1 MGRNRGHLVTVELA
15 CRYSEPMKKTKL
27 NVPNTSSITRRAPML
42 RSAYWA
48 LLIGAIGGAIMGIV
62 QIYMLKGGLYWSVA
76 GGVVG
81 LLLGLVIGGDLLIPG
96 PPKRHLSSDQGD
108 RVGPFRGGV
117 LLLLL
122 SVEGVLFGAYLWG
135 SVTLTCERLVIE
147 QAQTPQVNCQRTVN
161 GWLNRR
167 QTGEIVYETVIG
179 VGLDIRDELLLQ
191 HGPYQQSQSAPGLGA
206 EAMAAVQAFLDAPTP
221 TLTLIADGWMIRLGS
236 PVCLL
241 IALLT
246 GIWAFFSLRRGL
258 HTLREQFTLGE
269 VYWGWSRTL

>member
-1 MGRNRGHLVTVELA
+1 MDRNRERPVTAQLA
-15 CRYSEPMKKTKL
+15 RRCSDPMKKTKR
-27 NVPNTSSITRRAPML
+27 NVPNNPSLTRRPPMV
-42 RSAYWA
+42 RSAYCA
-48 LLIGAIGGAIMGIV
+48 FLIGAIGGAIMGVV
-62 QIYMLKGGLYWSVA
+62 QIYLLKGGLDWTVA

-122 SVEGVLFGAYLWG
+122 SVEGLLFGAYLWG

-147 QAQTPQVNCQRTVN
+147 QAQTPQVNCQRTVT
-161 GWLNRR
+161 GWLNRQ
-167 QTGEIVYETVIG
+167 QTGKIVYETVIG

-191 HGPYQQSQSAPGLGA
+191 HGPYQQSQSAPGFGT

-221 TLTLIADGWMIRLGS
+221 TLTLIADGWMIWLGS
-236 PVCLL
+236 SVCLL

-246 GIWAFFSLRRGL
+246 GIWAFFSVRHGL
-258 HTLREQFTLGE
+258 HSLREQFALGE
-269 VYWGWSRTL
+269 VYWGWSRT